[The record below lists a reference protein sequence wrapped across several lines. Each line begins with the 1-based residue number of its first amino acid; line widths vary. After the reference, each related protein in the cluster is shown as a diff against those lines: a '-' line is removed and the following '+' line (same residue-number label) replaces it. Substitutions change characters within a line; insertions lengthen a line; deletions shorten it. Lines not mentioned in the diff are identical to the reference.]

1 MEHRFTIKKEIEM
14 KLNKKDRERARDIIY
29 DVMREETMR
38 RLNDRLVDDKNK
50 IRKDPKGLDF
60 GRRIL

>member
-29 DVMREETMR
+29 DVMRVETTR
-38 RLNDRLVDDKNK
+38 RLNDRLVDDKKK
-50 IRKDPKGLDF
+50 IRKDPKSLDF
-60 GRRIL
+60 GRRIS

>member
-29 DVMREETMR
+29 DVMCVETTR

-60 GRRIL
+60 GRRIS

>member
-14 KLNKKDRERARDIIY
+14 KLNKKDREKARNIIY

-60 GRRIL
+60 GRRIS